1 MSKVN
6 FHNKNEGLKKSPL
19 KILVACGPLNQK
31 GADNKITISQT
42 MEICTNSRKQHAQT
56 STEVGPDC
64 MQVNDRRLPSNRF
77 QQFGTLQTH
86 SSRVANL
93 NLFFFTECILIRREA
108 PQNKTSSTA
117 QGRGTFFYLIKPFLL
132 SLLTQ
137 RNGFDQFFRV

>member
-93 NLFFFTECILIRREA
+93 NLFFFHRVHID
-108 PQNKTSSTA
+108 PQRGSTK
-117 QGRGTFFYLIKPFLL
+117 QNIIYSLGQRYFLL
-132 SLLTQ
+132 PNQTIS
-137 RNGFDQFFRV
+137 FEFVDSKEWF